1 MKRVVII
8 EDDMLLAMVEER
20 LLTKLGYEVI
30 GKAAS
35 GSKGLKLIRELKPDI
50 VLTDHHLLDDM
61 SGLDVVKALRAENN
75 AVPVLFLSGES
86 SSELREKVFSY
97 DCVDCLFK
105 PVTMETLK
113 KPLKEASMLASE
125 IEMYAA

>member
-20 LLTKLGYEVI
+20 LLTKLGYNVI

-35 GSKGLKLIRELKPDI
+35 GSQGLKLIRELKPDI
-50 VLTDHHLLDDM
+50 VLTDHHLLGDM

-86 SSELREKVFSY
+86 STELWEKVSSY
-97 DCVDCLFK
+97 DSVDCLFK

-113 KPLKEASMLASE
+113 KPLKKASMLASE
-125 IEMYAA
+125 TEVYAA